1 MHFVRQL
8 IRQCNLKAPSS
19 WKRSPLN
26 EFLVLWLLFKMSSK
40 PPLSSRVVC
49 LCAAELGIKCTIIAK
64 VVFTWYR
71 SNSWV
76 ELARTGRAVSTQHQN
91 ILCLPKRYC
100 KVRAIVPSDIHIFYP
115 LTLATTKEIDD
126 VEVFEV
132 STEVVSEIDAMGRV
146 AACCSP
152 VGGVDLQRSHSR
164 QT

>member
-71 SNSWV
+71 SNSCA
-76 ELARTGRAVSTQHQN
+76 ELAQTGRAVNMQSPA
-91 ILCLPKRYC
+91 LPKRYC

-115 LTLATTKEIDD
+115 LTLATAKEIDD

>member
-8 IRQCNLKAPSS
+8 IRQCKLKAPSS
-19 WKRSPLN
+19 WKRSPIP

-49 LCAAELGIKCTIIAK
+49 LCATELGIKCTIIAK

-71 SNSWV
+71 SNSCA
-76 ELARTGRAVSTQHQN
+76 ELARTGVAVNMQSPA
-91 ILCLPKRYC
+91 LPKRYC